1 MKIYVSKK
9 DFFKESKE
17 VQRAVADAIEDL
29 YKRILSYKMKK
40 IDFEKIF
47 NDEKVKYDKHG
58 DFYTFKTQKCNMQ
71 LRVLY
76 TFFYG
81 LDGTPTFLV
90 ADYAIK
96 KKNNKKYITQFEWVA
111 QKEISGLLSV
121 AKPIQCKKY

>member
-17 VQRAVADAIEDL
+17 VQRALVDAMEDL
-29 YKRILSYKMKK
+29 YKRILSYKMKN
-40 IDFEKIF
+40 IDFDKIF

-58 DFYTFKTQKCNMQ
+58 QFYTFKTHKCHMQ

-76 TFFYG
+76 TFFYAV
-81 LDGTPTFLV
+81 DGAPTFLV

-96 KKNNKKYITQFEWVA
+96 KKNNKNYISQFEWVTH
-111 QKEISGLLSV
+111 KEILGLLNV
-121 AKPIQCKKY
+121 AKPVPC